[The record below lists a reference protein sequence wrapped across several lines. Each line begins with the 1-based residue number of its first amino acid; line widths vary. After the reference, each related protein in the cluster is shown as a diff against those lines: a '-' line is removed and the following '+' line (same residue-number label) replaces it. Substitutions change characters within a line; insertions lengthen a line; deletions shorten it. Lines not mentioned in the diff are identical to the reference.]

1 MNKPNDRPAVF
12 ISEEK
17 IAKRVAELGK
27 EISES
32 YAGEKLTIICVLKGS
47 FIFCADLVRQI
58 SSPVEI
64 EFVQV
69 SSYGSE
75 RVSSGNIDFKLPL
88 KNSIEGKNVLVAEDI
103 VDTGN
108 TLHFLLNYFS
118 QQKPKSLK
126 LASLLFK
133 PSKLEKDVSI
143 DFLGFEIEDKYVI
156 GYGLDDN
163 EVFREL
169 PYIGVVQ

>member
-1 MNKPNDRPAVF
+1 MNKPGVF
-12 ISEEK
+12 ISEQK
-17 IAKRVAELGK
+17 ISQRVKELG
-27 EISES
+27 EQISAQ
-32 YAGEKLTIICVLKGS
+32 YKGEKLTVICVLKGS
-47 FIFCADLVRQI
+47 FIFCADLIRQI
-58 SSPVEI
+58 SIPVEV

-88 KNSIEGKNVLVAEDI
+88 KNSIEGKNVLVVEDI

-108 TLHFLLNYFS
+108 TLDFLLKYFS
-118 QQKPKSLK
+118 EQKPKSLK

-133 PSKLEKDVSI
+133 PVKLEKEVTI
-143 DFLGFEIEDKYVI
+143 DYLGFEIEDKYVI

-163 EVFREL
+163 EMYREL
-169 PYIGVVQ
+169 AYIGIVE